1 MKTHK
6 QKFQNVFRQ
15 LNSFAFVASTIF
27 QVSTEKKINRKTKR
41 SESYLINY
49 MTKKGHRID

>member
-27 QVSTEKKINRKTKR
+27 QVSTEKKNKQENKEIRVIPYKL
-41 SESYLINY
+41 Y
-49 MTKKGHRID
+49 D